1 MLKFD
6 RTSLLFVC
14 FWRAQKW
21 TMFSN
26 FCCCLGNIYIGPTFK
41 LSTYFFLF
49 TLERRQLGVTICVS
63 GTCSCCSETRIFDYI
78 DQS

>member
-1 MLKFD
+1 MDHVFKFL
-6 RTSLLFVC
+6 LLFG
-14 FWRAQKW
+14 QY
-21 TMFSN
+21 
-26 FCCCLGNIYIGPTFK
+26 IYIGPTFK